1 MKPEPESAVITLSQF
16 ETAIDCIK
24 KTVVSGLQHG
34 YFKCEIRSTI
44 GKQNRRELLI
54 EAGEI
59 HKFIVPLDDLP
70 K

>member
-1 MKPEPESAVITLSQF
+1 MKMLPVSTATQASQF
-16 ETAIDCIK
+16 DTAIDCIK
-24 KTVVSGLQHG
+24 NTIVSGLQHG

-44 GKQNRRELLI
+44 GKQNRREILI

-59 HKFIVPLDDLP
+59 HKFIVPEDDLP

>member
-1 MKPEPESAVITLSQF
+1 MKPVPQSTRTQASQF
-16 ETAIDCIK
+16 EEAIDCIK
-24 KTVVSGLQHG
+24 NTIVSGLQHG